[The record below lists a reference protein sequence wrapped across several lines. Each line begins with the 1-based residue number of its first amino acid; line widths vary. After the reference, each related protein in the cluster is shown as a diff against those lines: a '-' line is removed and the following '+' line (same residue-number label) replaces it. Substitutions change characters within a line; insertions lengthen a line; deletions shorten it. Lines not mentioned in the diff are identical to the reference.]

1 MASRKQTIYH
11 IFSTFAVGGPQ
22 RRFAM
27 LAREMPDYHHVISA
41 MDNQYE
47 AESLLQGHCS
57 YQCHPVSMQ
66 KSGGFSVSNIRHLRE
81 QMQDLSPDMLC
92 TYNWGSIEAVIAN
105 GGQVSGKALVPH
117 LHFEDGFGPDESPT
131 EQNWKRVLARRLFLR
146 NTQVVVP
153 SRVLETLAT
162 RKWGLRARLVKY
174 MPNGVSLERFQPV
187 TDRHDERLVIGTLGA
202 LRAEKNIAR
211 FIRAYQQA
219 DITDKARLVIAGD
232 GPDRPHLEALVREHG
247 VQDDV
252 TFSGHTDKPEEVYA
266 GFDLFALSSDTEQMP
281 IALLEA
287 MACSLPVVATD
298 VGDVASM
305 VSGENAPYVLQKS
318 DEAGFSRALAILV
331 DDMALRRELGR
342 HNRQKVAELF
352 SQEQMVNQYKAVF
365 SQILSG
371 ARSTGT
377 PQT

>member
-47 AESLLQGHCS
+47 AEFLLQGHCS
-57 YQCHPVSMQ
+57 YQCHPVSIQ
-66 KSGGFSVSNIRHLRE
+66 KSGGFSVSNIKHLRE
-81 QMQDLSPDMLC
+81 QMQELSPDILC

-117 LHFEDGFGPDESPT
+117 LHFEDGFGPDESPAK
-131 EQNWKRVLARRLFLR
+131 QNWKRVLARRLFLR

-153 SRVLETLAT
+153 SRVLENLAT
-162 RKWGLRARLVKY
+162 RKWGLPAPRIKY

-187 TDRHDERLVIGTLGA
+187 EGSGDDRLAIGTLGA

-211 FIRAYQQA
+211 LIRAYQQA
-219 DITDKARLVIAGD
+219 DIADKARLVIAGD
-232 GPDRPHLEALVREHG
+232 GPDRPHLEALVKEHG
-247 VQDDV
+247 LQGDV

-287 MACSLPVVATD
+287 MASGLPVVATD

-305 VSGENAPYVLQKS
+305 VSSENTPYVLQKS
-318 DEAGFSRALAILV
+318 DEAGFARALATLV
-331 DDMALRRELGR
+331 GNREVRLEVGR
-342 HNRQKVAELF
+342 HNRQQVAEHF
-352 SQEQMVNQYKAVF
+352 SQEQMTNQYKVLF
-365 SQILSG
+365 RQILSG
-371 ARSTGT
+371 SL
-377 PQT
+377 